1 MSSNSPKFTCASCGK
16 EFRWKPEI
24 AGRKAKCKCGQTL
37 TVPATPPAPKVAA
50 PAPNIVAPSP
60 EPNPLDWSDEPAAD
74 YAAAPPAPAASG
86 PRCPSCGAGLPANA
100 VLCVNCGYNLKTG
113 KKIGGVASAAPA
125 AASASLAAPAPA
137 GAPPL
142 GGPGA
147 AYAGTYKRAK
157 IDQVT
162 TVEEETS
169 SWQGYLTILAGV
181 GALGLGVWQLVS
193 PHDPGDPSVGR
204 RRGRWFREMI
214 RWLYDIGGN
223 GAVVGAFAL
232 IGLGLIAFGLL
243 QVRKKISTDD

>member
-1 MSSNSPKFTCASCGK
+1 MSSNSPKFMCTSCGK

-37 TVPATPPAPKVAA
+37 TVPSAPPAPKAAPAPKVAA
-50 PAPNIVAPSP
+50 RAA
-60 EPNPLDWSDEPAAD
+60 EPNPLEWPDEPAAD
-74 YAAAPPAPAASG
+74 YSEVPPPPAPSGAA
-86 PRCPSCGAGLPANA
+86 CPSCGAGLAANA

-125 AASASLAAPAPA
+125 ASTSLTAPAPA
-137 GAPPL
+137 GGPAP

-147 AYAGTYKRAK
+147 AYAGTYHRAK

-181 GALGLGVWQLVS
+181 GALGLGVWQLLD
-193 PHDPGDPSVGR
+193 PHDPGDPNIGR
-204 RRGRWFREMI
+204 RRGRWFRQLI
-214 RWLYDIGGN
+214 RWLHDLGGTA
-223 GAVVGAFAL
+223 AVVGAFTL
-232 IGLGLIAFGLL
+232 VGLGLIAYGVL
-243 QVRKKISTDD
+243 QVRKKIPGGHE